1 MNPESI
7 LGTPVG
13 DVNTPWMGY
22 QSITGHLLAFFLGRW
37 EETVEPKESPHK
49 HVENTQNSTQT
60 QNLGAASWKSYSL
73 HHRASHLEKN
83 HEATKNLKVYY
94 GGKNKNICHYYVL
107 INLVRASFVCW
118 KCSESRLSLPDC
130 LKCHGSICVFLSFKE
145 TNYKTL
151 MCRSDLFV
159 RI

>member
-83 HEATKNLKVYY
+83 HKATKNLKVYY
-94 GGKNKNICHYYVL
+94 GGKKKIYMSLLRAHQSSARLICLLEVFGK
-107 INLVRASFVCW
+107 STF
-118 KCSESRLSLPDC
+118 SSRLPEVSRKHLRLP
-130 LKCHGSICVFLSFKE
+130 LV
-145 TNYKTL
+145 
-151 MCRSDLFV
+151 
-159 RI
+159 